1 MWSLYVGR
9 PVGLD
14 DKNIT
19 VPFSEIDTNSPHAQK
34 FWFPYME
41 ESEEPDTPSMI
52 DPIEELT
59 IWNVKL
65 CANMTII
72 RETLSVLAQ
81 NLENGLLT
89 SPRYPDGLADPKS
102 PRQLYDFASAMRLT
116 LQQWQADLPL
126 NLRFDDSDSST
137 VYLPHVLQLQ

>member
-19 VPFSEIDTNSPHAQK
+19 VSFCEIDPNSPQSQK
-34 FWFPYME
+34 YWSPYID
-41 ESEEPDTPSMI
+41 ESEGLDMLSMA
-52 DPIEELT
+52 DPIEELA

-72 RETLSVLAQ
+72 RETL
-81 NLENGLLT
+81 
-89 SPRYPDGLADPKS
+89 
-102 PRQLYDFASAMRLT
+102 
-116 LQQWQADLPL
+116 
-126 NLRFDDSDSST
+126 
-137 VYLPHVLQLQ
+137 